1 VLRKPFTIA
10 GLERAIADAVATDR
24 PTPTDQLAA
33 E

>member
-1 VLRKPFTIA
+1 LRKPFTIA
-10 GLERAIADAVATDR
+10 GLERAIAEAIADR